1 MRGEHRLCGDSFL
14 IEQAVGGTRLVP
26 TVAGAGNAQRR
37 FLSQGLQQLPGAA
50 IQAAIAQLDRG
61 QLRGQGA
68 HALTP
73 SAARKFAASG

>member
-1 MRGEHRLCGDSFL
+1 MRGEHRLGGDSFL
-14 IEQAVGGTRLVP
+14 IEQTVGGTRLVP

-68 HALTP
+68 HARTP
-73 SAARKFAASG
+73 SAVRKFAASG